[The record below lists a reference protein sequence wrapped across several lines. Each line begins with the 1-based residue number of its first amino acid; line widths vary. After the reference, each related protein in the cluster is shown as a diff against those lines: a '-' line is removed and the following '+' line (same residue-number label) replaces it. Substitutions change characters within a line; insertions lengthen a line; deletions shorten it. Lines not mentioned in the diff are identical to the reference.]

1 MAQNMERTLVLI
13 KPDAI
18 QRGLAGEIIS
28 RLERRGLRIVAMK
41 MMRLDQSLAH
51 RHYAEHREKPF
62 FPSLVQL
69 ITSAPLIACVVDGPH
84 AIEVVRQTMGATDP
98 KKAAPGTI
106 RGDLGLDITHNLI
119 HGSDSPQ
126 TAQREIA
133 LFFQEDE
140 ILSYERDIDRW
151 AFGSGE

>member
-18 QRGLAGEIIS
+18 QRGLTGEIIS

-62 FPSLVQL
+62 FPSLVQF
-69 ITSAPLIACVVDGPH
+69 ITSAPLIACVMEGPH

-106 RGDLGLDITHNLI
+106 RGDLGLDITHNLV